1 RAAGAGEQPAVAR
14 GGLRVLVIDDEPGL
28 HRAIRRVLEYF
39 GCEVTTSS
47 TGEGGLALAASGDY
61 DIILCD
67 IRMPDLDGREL
78 YDRLE
83 REAPAAARRLAFMT
97 GDTVS
102 DEIRLFLKA
111 TGRPTLAKPFGREQL
126 AAFLRRRGVETA
138 QCPGNASRPATWAAE
153 PTRRHTRVR
162 RA

>member
-1 RAAGAGEQPAVAR
+1 VRVPAGAGASATGPGGTGAAKPAAGRPRV
-14 GGLRVLVIDDEPGL
+14 RVLVIDDEPGL

-47 TGEGGLALAASGDY
+47 TGEDGLALAATGDY

-67 IRMPDLDGREL
+67 IRMPDLDGRDL

-97 GDTVS
+97 GDTIS
-102 DEIRLFLKA
+102 DEIRVFLKA

-126 AAFLRRRGVETA
+126 AAFLRRMGVETA
-138 QCPGNASRPATWAAE
+138 
-153 PTRRHTRVR
+153 
-162 RA
+162 